1 MPSLKRFRFGCVRIS
16 AIILPAATAVVVG
29 LLTPGLFT
37 AELMASTYPD
47 RVAIGSA
54 PPVMDSTHEI
64 EANDREWQD
73 FIYAVRSGF
82 IAGHDSSTIGK
93 AFERHFAHPSWH
105 ATQKKDGS
113 MLVVFLGGIPVAD
126 TTGTSLESYS
136 NLTLLVFFKFTK
148 GEKTFNFV
156 DMRLGYRD
164 DLLALPTETQQNL
177 LRMAYGGR

>member
-1 MPSLKRFRFGCVRIS
+1 MPSLKRFRFGCVRFCHH
-16 AIILPAATAVVVG
+16 PACSDGGGRRPFDARPLYSRADGVH
-29 LLTPGLFT
+29 L
-37 AELMASTYPD
+37 SRSSRD
-47 RVAIGSA
+47 RFRAAG
-54 PPVMDSTHEI
+54 DGFTHEI

-93 AFERHFAHPSWH
+93 AFDRHFSHPSWH